1 MVARFRPARAANLV
15 AHRELAGS
23 SHEYTC
29 GKSSS
34 FRSGF
39 AKIFSSCDQDAAL
52 TVDPPHLLVR
62 GEREVGGGGDLDGY
76 PLSVA
81 LHSAARSCGV
91 TLGHAARFVRR
102 KHRPGSGGITYKH
115 RLQDKVL
122 SAHSEVATEAP
133 YLSSSCL
140 QGVWYSCKAEG
151 GKTHM
156 NASEP
161 ELVKSFVDVD
171 ALSTWLVCNCELTK
185 PTSQPNSHCR
195 PKNSISYRLIMM
207 WI

>member
-1 MVARFRPARAANLV
+1 MNLQ
-15 AHRELAGS
+15 AHRTSTRVASLQASEVVS
-23 SHEYTC
+23 RKYS
-29 GKSSS
+29 
-34 FRSGF
+34 
-39 AKIFSSCDQDAAL
+39 AAVIRTLPL
-52 TVDPPHLLVR
+52 TVDPPHLLVQ

-81 LHSAARSCGV
+81 LHVAARSCGV

-102 KHRPGSGGITYKH
+102 KHRPGSGGSTYKH
-115 RLQDKVL
+115 RLQDNVL
-122 SAHSEVATEAP
+122 SAPSEVATEAP

-195 PKNSISYRLIMM
+195 PKNSILYRLIMM